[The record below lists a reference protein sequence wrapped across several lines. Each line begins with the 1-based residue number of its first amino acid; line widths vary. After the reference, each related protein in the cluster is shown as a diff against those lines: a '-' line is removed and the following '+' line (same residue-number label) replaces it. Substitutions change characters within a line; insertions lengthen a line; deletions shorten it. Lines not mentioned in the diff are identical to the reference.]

1 MGKLISMEWRMAAL
15 NLLRNRRRSLLS
27 VLIIA
32 IAVFAL
38 TSAGGFGLYT
48 YQALRESSAR
58 DTGHLTL
65 SQPGFFEQDE
75 ESPL

>member
-48 YQALRESSAR
+48 YQALRESTAR
-58 DTGHLTL
+58 IHCARHRAFNAQPTGL
-65 SQPGFFEQDE
+65 F
-75 ESPL
+75 